1 MLIPLLIKWNQ
12 QMQLIWYCTNVNAEI
27 RPEPILCINAC
38 ITIDTIWH
46 ILQTDTSGVNRP
58 LDKVSTT
65 SQWRSSAWCWQRKHL
80 FCTNVHNEGAVFLW
94 STSCLLTKRQKE
106 GSNKKAC
113 QSYANRPLAGI
124 RTGYIVKNFEHIL
137 AAGGPGWGP
146 GPGSPPWT
154 DRLTDRC
161 DWKHYLCHSVGGR

>member
-1 MLIPLLIKWNQ
+1 
-12 QMQLIWYCTNVNAEI
+12 MQT
-27 RPEPILCINAC
+27 
-38 ITIDTIWH
+38 H
-46 ILQTDTSGVNRP
+46 TSGVNRP
-58 LDKVSTT
+58 LDKVSTI

-80 FCTNVHNEGAVFLW
+80 FCTNFHDEGAVFLW

-113 QSYANRPLAGI
+113 QSYANHPLTGI
-124 RTGYIVKNFEHIL
+124 RTGYIVSKFDNVWMALCTVKSKLKKFEHIL
-137 AAGGPGWGP
+137 VAEGPVWGP
-146 GPGSPPWT
+146 GPCVVRPPPWT